1 MFGFQ
6 VFGIQMVTVL
16 KYLDNFSDI
25 LFPTPNPETRVLSKI
40 YNFALFLVSLVG
52 CTQILKSWETFLSCN
67 HLILGRI

>member
-6 VFGIQMVTVL
+6 VGGIQIVTVL

-40 YNFALFLVSLVG
+40 YYFALF
-52 CTQILKSWETFLSCN
+52 
-67 HLILGRI
+67 